1 GGPGG
6 GQVCGEALQ
15 VGEGGGGEGPFDA
28 AFVFGGVERAVAQ
41 RVAEALDGGV
51 AVVVGGACPVVCVGH
66 DRFPWAVPGSG
77 VARCG
82 GGVRPSGWGAGCTSF
97 AGRAG
102 SSAGGGWCP
111 AEGRG
116 WRWPPGGSGGVRG

>member
-1 GGPGG
+1 HEDGAAGPVAPFVAPGALVGFGLGGAAGGFGAVAGGPGG

-28 AFVFGGVERAVAQ
+28 ALVFGGVERPLAP

-66 DRFPWAVPGSG
+66 DRFPWAVPGSR

-82 GGVRPSGWGAGCTSF
+82 GGVRPSG
-97 AGRAG
+97 
-102 SSAGGGWCP
+102 
-111 AEGRG
+111 
-116 WRWPPGGSGGVRG
+116 